1 MQKLR
6 LRYLAED
13 LLMMGLL
20 LGVCALI
27 VFGPQSQLSA
37 PAATAATP
45 MKIQHDQQLR

>member
-37 PAATAATP
+37 PTAATP